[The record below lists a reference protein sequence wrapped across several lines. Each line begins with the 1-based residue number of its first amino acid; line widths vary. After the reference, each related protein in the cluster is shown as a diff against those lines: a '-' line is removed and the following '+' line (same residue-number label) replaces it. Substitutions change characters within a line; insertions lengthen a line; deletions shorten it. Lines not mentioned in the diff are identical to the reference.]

1 MPKHRTLN
9 IDIPAMSRSTG
20 LHPST
25 LRSRLERGTS
35 PENIFAPAG
44 TLAKRLHK
52 KYPAEYRIWARI
64 KNRCKH
70 PNRPPFMWR
79 SWDTFET
86 FINDVGPRPTP
97 LHQLRLKDKS
107 SRYYNPENVRWVFTP
122 PRNPKLPE
130 AVTGRLDWLLH
141 AAPPEEE

>member
-9 IDIPAMSRSTG
+9 IDISAMSKSTG

-25 LRSRLERGTS
+25 LRSRLERGTP

-44 TLAKRLHK
+44 GLAKHLHK
-52 KYPAEYRIWARI
+52 KHRAEYRIWARI
-64 KNRCKH
+64 KHRCRH

-86 FINDVGPRPTP
+86 FIRDVGPRPTP
-97 LHQLRLKDKS
+97 LHQLRLIDRS
-107 SRYYNPENVRWVFTP
+107 NRSYDPSNVHWVLCA
-122 PRNPKLPE
+122 PRKTRKPKQ
-130 AVTGRLDWLLH
+130 VTGQLNWLLN
-141 AAPPEEE
+141 ATPEE